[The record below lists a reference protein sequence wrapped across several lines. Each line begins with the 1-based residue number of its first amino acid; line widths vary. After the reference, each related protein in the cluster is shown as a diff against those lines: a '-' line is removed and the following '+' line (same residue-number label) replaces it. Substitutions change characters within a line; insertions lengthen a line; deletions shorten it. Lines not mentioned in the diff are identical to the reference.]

1 MSEIHSFVGLSDIP
15 LYVSATFCLFT
26 IERHLSWFCLL
37 AIVTAATLKSA
48 VHLSVF
54 AFIILGCVP
63 RSGIAGSR
71 NNSRLNLF
79 FFFFAIQTQLYSCL
93 SSPLQLLF
101 FLFLNW
107 RLITVPCCVRFCH
120 TTMWISLGLTFWGNS
135 VFNFPQRLYH
145 IPIRNLRG
153 FQFSTFLP
161 TLCIFLIIT
170 ILMGVKWSV
179 RQNLVVLVCM
189 CASFLKVSAEHVCC
203 FASLLINFFLMFCL

>member
-1 MSEIHSFVGLSDIP
+1 MSEFHSFVGLSDIP

-79 FFFFAIQTQLYSCL
+79 FFFFFCYPDPTLLL
-93 SSPLQLLF
+93 S
-101 FLFLNW
+101 
-107 RLITVPCCVRFCH
+107 LITPPTLVFFIFKLEVNYC
-120 TTMWISLGLTFWGNS
+120 TMLCSFLPHNY
-135 VFNFPQRLYH
+135 VNQPRFNF
-145 IPIRNLRG
+145 LR
-153 FQFSTFLP
+153 
-161 TLCIFLIIT
+161 
-170 ILMGVKWSV
+170 
-179 RQNLVVLVCM
+179 
-189 CASFLKVSAEHVCC
+189 
-203 FASLLINFFLMFCL
+203 

>member
-1 MSEIHSFVGLSDIP
+1 MSEFHSFVGLSDIP

-79 FFFFAIQTQLYSCL
+79 FFFFFAIQTQLYSCL

-101 FLFLNW
+101 FFIFKLEVNYCTMLCSFLPHNYVNQP
-107 RLITVPCCVRFCH
+107 R
-120 TTMWISLGLTFWGNS
+120 
-135 VFNFPQRLYH
+135 FNF
-145 IPIRNLRG
+145 LR
-153 FQFSTFLP
+153 
-161 TLCIFLIIT
+161 
-170 ILMGVKWSV
+170 
-179 RQNLVVLVCM
+179 
-189 CASFLKVSAEHVCC
+189 
-203 FASLLINFFLMFCL
+203 

>member
-79 FFFFAIQTQLYSCL
+79 FFFFCYPDPTLLL
-93 SSPLQLLF
+93 S
-101 FLFLNW
+101 
-107 RLITVPCCVRFCH
+107 LITPPTLVFFIFKLEVNYC
-120 TTMWISLGLTFWGNS
+120 TMLCSFLPHNY
-135 VFNFPQRLYH
+135 VNQPRFNF
-145 IPIRNLRG
+145 LR
-153 FQFSTFLP
+153 
-161 TLCIFLIIT
+161 
-170 ILMGVKWSV
+170 
-179 RQNLVVLVCM
+179 
-189 CASFLKVSAEHVCC
+189 
-203 FASLLINFFLMFCL
+203 